1 MDSSIRIAETTQRI
15 QPREVTYQEAS
26 FLCVEEHPVLRVV
39 KETTQV
45 DSRPTVL
52 QQSLQ
57 EVLQGKNRMDS
68 MPIEDERNPRQLWQ
82 NQSIQETSQGKNQVD
97 SLPKEGGDTTSAQ
110 NGNFLNITEGLQ
122 SDSKEVIWKAIMTG
136 GL

>member
-26 FLCVEEHPVLRVV
+26 FLCVGEHPVLRVV

-97 SLPKEGGDTTSAQ
+97 SLPKEGGNTTSAQ